1 MSTVSDPP
9 ATQQLLIGGRWR
21 DAEAGRTHDVIGVGE
36 QPVTRQ
42 AAASAADARAA
53 ADAAAAALPAWSATA
68 PEERRDLL
76 TRAGELLGSR
86 AEEIAATMAQETGGT
101 FGWGMFN
108 VGLAADI
115 LTAAGALATEP
126 VAEAVASRVPGL
138 RSQAV
143 RRPLGVCVGIA
154 PWNAPVI
161 LGTRAVAW
169 PLAFGNTVV
178 MKASEQSPRTHAA
191 IVQALLDAGLPDGA
205 VNLITND
212 PADAGAVVDALI
224 EHPAVRHVNFTG
236 STRVGRLIAQKAAG
250 ELKRTLLELGGKA
263 PLVVLDDAD
272 LDAAAAAASFGA
284 FMNAGQICMST
295 ERVVIDERA
304 LDEFAKRI
312 ATRAEE
318 LSVGDPSDP
327 ATQVGPVVNEA
338 ALRHVRE
345 LIDDAVANGAQVLA
359 GGTHDGLLHRPTVIA
374 GVTPQMRIYAEES
387 FGPLLA
393 IVAADGEEDA
403 IRIAND
409 TAYGLSSA
417 VFSGDP
423 ERGLRVAAQ
432 IESGICHVN
441 GSTVHDE
448 APAPFGGVKASGWG
462 RFGAGQVAAEFTDT
476 RWITVSEEERHY
488 PI

>member
-1 MSTVSDPP
+1 MSTVSDAP

-21 DAEAGRTHDVIGVGE
+21 DASDGRTHDVIGAGE
-36 QPVTRQ
+36 RAVTRQ
-42 AAASAADARAA
+42 AAAGADDARAA

-68 PEERRDLL
+68 PEQRRALL
-76 TRAGELLGSR
+76 ERAGELLAER
-86 AEEIAATMAQETGGT
+86 AEQIAATMAQETGAT

-108 VGLAADI
+108 VGLSADI
-115 LTAAGALATEP
+115 LRAAGALATEP
-126 VAEAVASRVPGL
+126 VAAEVESHVPGL
-138 RSQAV
+138 RSTAV
-143 RRPLGVCVGIA
+143 RRAVGVCVGIA

-191 IVQALLDAGLPDGA
+191 IVQALVDAGLPAGA
-205 VNLITND
+205 VNLVTND
-212 PADAGAVVDALI
+212 PADAAAVVDALI

-284 FMNAGQICMST
+284 FMNSGQICMST
-295 ERVVIDERA
+295 ERVVVDAAVAEQFG
-304 LDEFAKRI
+304 ERI
-312 ATRAEE
+312 AARADA
-318 LSVGDPSDP
+318 LTAGDPADK
-327 ATQVGPVVNEA
+327 ATQVGPVVNAA
-338 ALRHVRE
+338 ALAHVRA
-345 LIDDAVANGAQVLA
+345 LVDDAVAHGARVLA
-359 GGTHDGLLHRPTVIA
+359 GGGHDGLLQRPTVIA

-393 IVAADGEEDA
+393 LVTAAGEDEA
-403 IRIAND
+403 VRIAND
-409 TAYGLSSA
+409 TEYGLA
-417 VFSGDP
+417 AGVFSGDP
-423 ERGLRVAAQ
+423 QRGLAVAAR

-441 GSTVHDE
+441 GATVADE
-448 APAPFGGVKASGWG
+448 ATAPFGGVKASGWG

-476 RWITVSEEERHY
+476 RWITLSEQERSY